1 MSRVQQKI
9 QSARER
15 GVYVFHWAKFV
26 DTGGWIISVHGKK
39 YHKQRSHVYVS
50 QLTVDNPEGTGQY
63 AVYVEGEAY
72 PRTGMTKRQAA
83 NLAYAISVAKSPQ
96 LTITTN

>member
-1 MSRVQQKI
+1 MSKVSQKI
-9 QSARER
+9 QRARER
-15 GVYVFHWAKFV
+15 GVYVFHWVKFV

-39 YHKQRSHVYVS
+39 YHKQRSHVYVT
-50 QLTVDNPEGTGQY
+50 QLTVANPEGTGQY
-63 AVYVEGEAY
+63 AVYVEGEDY
-72 PRTGMTKRQAA
+72 PRTGLTKRQAV